1 MARTAVLSS
10 LTLALLTTT
19 AAAQLQQLPAI
30 VIYATQF
37 PLDATRVGAS
47 VTVLSGDKLREDAIP
62 TVADALR
69 TVPGLTVNH
78 TGTRGSLTEVR
89 MRGAEAN
96 HVLVLIDGI
105 EVNALA
111 NSGFDFADL
120 SMADVERIE
129 VIRGPQSGI
138 YGSNAHA
145 GVISII
151 TLSGKG
157 LTKPRLDAKI
167 EAGTLNSWAATANLR
182 AATGPIY
189 FSATFGG
196 YETGGYNI
204 SRFGIERDGS
214 RAYTGTLK
222 AGIDFN
228 EFFNIEGVIRSTN
241 RSSAGDPQNFTPGSP
256 TYGLVVD
263 GNTRTN
269 YESLA
274 ARVGATL
281 KLFEGRWI
289 QTVNAKLFDEKLTA
303 FSNDLLSFTSA
314 GTRFAYDYKSTFLL
328 DSNIF
333 GGERH
338 MISVLADHRRELYSA
353 SFFPG
358 PTFEKQRVGL
368 AGEYV
373 LDLPT
378 HTTLTANLRHDW
390 NQPFPDVNT
399 WRFAASQRFPT
410 FGTRIHASVGK
421 GVTDP
426 DHTEILGF
434 PGLFPILPN
443 PNLRP
448 ESSIGWDFGVE
459 QTLWGGRMVV
469 DVTYFN
475 TDFKDKIEATFVGFN
490 TLFVNAKGT
499 AHRQGI
505 ETSAKVKLLDWLSV
519 AGTYTYTEAVTSL
532 GVPEIRRPPHSGSIE
547 LVALF
552 AEGRGRASL
561 GAVYN
566 STRRDIRFND
576 FPLPNSIVFLPATTI
591 VRAYVSYDVT
601 KLATIYARAENV
613 FNTRYEEVFSYRAP
627 PFAAYA
633 GLKIKLGE

>member
-10 LTLALLTTT
+10 LSLALLTTA

-30 VIYATQF
+30 VIYATQY
-37 PLDATRVGAS
+37 PIDATRVGAS
-47 VTVLSGDKLREDAIP
+47 VTVLEGDKLRTDGIP

-89 MRGAEAN
+89 MRGSEAN

-111 NSGFDFADL
+111 NSGFDFADFPV
-120 SMADVERIE
+120 ADVERIE

-145 GVISII
+145 GVISVI

-157 LTKPRLDAKI
+157 LTKPRLDAKV
-167 EAGTLNSWAATANLR
+167 EFGTMHSWATSANVR
-182 AATGPIY
+182 GANGPFY

-204 SRFGIERDGS
+204 SRFGTERDGS
-214 RAYTGTLK
+214 RAFTGTLK
-222 AGIDFN
+222 TGIDIN
-228 EFFNIEGVIRSTN
+228 EFFNIEGVVRRIN
-241 RSSAGDPQNFTPGSP
+241 RSAAGDPQDFTPGSP
-256 TYGLVVD
+256 TYGFVVD

-274 ARVGATL
+274 ARVGAVL
-281 KLFEGRWI
+281 KLFDGRWV

-303 FSNDLLSFTSA
+303 FSNNLQSLTSD
-314 GTRFAYDYKSTFLL
+314 GTRIAYDYKSTFLL
-328 DSNIF
+328 NSNVF

-338 MISVLADHRRELYSA
+338 VISVLADHRRELYSA

-358 PTFEKQRVGL
+358 PTFEKRRIGI

-378 HTTLTANLRHDW
+378 HTTLTGNLRHDW
-390 NQPFPDVNT
+390 NEPFPNVNT
-399 WRFAASQRFPT
+399 WRLAVSQRFPMI
-410 FGTRIHASVGK
+410 GTRVHASVGR

-426 DHTEILGF
+426 DHTEVLGF

-443 PNLRP
+443 PNVRP
-448 ESSIGWDFGVE
+448 ESSIGWDLGME
-459 QTLWGGRMVV
+459 QPLWDGRAVV
-469 DVTYFN
+469 DVTFFS

-505 ETSAKVKLLDWLSV
+505 EASAKVQILDWLSV

-547 LVALF
+547 FIALF
-552 AEGRGRASL
+552 AEGRGRATL

-576 FPLPNSIVFLPATTI
+576 FPVPNSIVFLPATTI
-591 VRAYVSYDVT
+591 LRAYVSYEIT
-601 KLATIYARAENV
+601 KLATVFARAENLL
-613 FNTRYEEVFSYRAP
+613 NKRYEEVFSYRAA

-633 GLKIKLGE
+633 GLKIRLGE